1 MPDATTPPGPTP
13 PPAEPATPQGH
24 QADLAAL
31 RVSYTSGALDE
42 ADLAATPLAQF
53 RAWFDDAAAS
63 PAVVEP
69 NAVVVATAGPTGP
82 SVRTV
87 LLKGLDGA
95 GFRFYT
101 GLGSRKARDL
111 AADPRAAL
119 LFAWVPLQRQ
129 VSVRGPVGPL
139 PREEVLAY
147 FTSRPYGSRIG
158 AWVSEQSAPVDRREV
173 LEEREAELRRRWPD
187 TGSPDDVPL
196 PDHWGGFLVRAAE
209 VELWQGRASRL
220 HDRLVYVAREGTG
233 RLDVAGDWRVE
244 RRQP

>member
-1 MPDATTPPGPTP
+1 MPDP
-13 PPAEPATPQGH
+13 
-24 QADLAAL
+24 DLAAL
-31 RVSYTSGALDE
+31 RLSYTAGTLE
-42 ADLAATPLAQF
+42 VADLAPTPLAQF

-69 NAVVVATAGPTGP
+69 NAVVVATSGPDGP

-87 LLKGLDGA
+87 LLKGLDGH

-101 GLGSRKARDL
+101 GLGSRKATDL

-129 VSVRGPVGPL
+129 VSVRGPVEPL
-139 PREEVLAY
+139 GRDEVLAY
-147 FTSRPYGSRIG
+147 FTSRPYASRVG
-158 AWVSEQSAPVDRREV
+158 AWVSEQSAPVAGRRV
-173 LEEREAELRRRWPD
+173 LEHREAELCRRWPD

-196 PDHWGGFLVRAAE
+196 PPHWGGFLVRAAE
-209 VELWQGRASRL
+209 VELWQGRPSRL
-220 HDRLVYVAREGTG
+220 HDRLVYVAREATG
-233 RLDVAGDWRVE
+233 RLDVAADWRVE

>member
-1 MPDATTPPGPTP
+1 MINPGPDR
-13 PPAEPATPQGH
+13 
-24 QADLAAL
+24 DLAAL
-31 RVSYTSGALDE
+31 RVAYTAGTLE
-42 ADLAATPLAQF
+42 ADDLAPTPLAQF
-53 RAWFDDAAAS
+53 RAWFADAAAS

-69 NAVVVATAGPTGP
+69 NAVVVATAGPDGP

-87 LLKGLDGA
+87 LLKGLDGQ

-101 GLGSRKARDL
+101 GLGSRKATDL

-129 VSVRGPVGPL
+129 VSVRGPVEQLG
-139 PREEVLAY
+139 REEVAAY

-158 AWVSEQSAPVDRREV
+158 AWTSEQSAPVSGRDV
-173 LEEREAELRRRWPD
+173 LEDREAELRGRWPD

-196 PDHWGGFLVRAAE
+196 PPHWGGFLVRASE
-209 VELWQGRASRL
+209 VELWQGRPSRL
-220 HDRLVYVAREGTG
+220 HDRLVYVARGATG
-233 RLDVAGDWRVE
+233 RLDVAEDWRVE